1 MNLPHKIH
9 PKNNDL
15 NLIYAYYC
23 RINSHKMKHKHFDEL
38 TLKTEAM
45 DLHYFMTFSKDA
57 SLNAKRNKNHASK

>member
-45 DLHYFMTFSKDA
+45 DLH
-57 SLNAKRNKNHASK
+57 